1 MVWVQYDYSK
11 GQLPALTDVI
21 IKSGA
26 KLFVCAVGVP
36 PKEMVEKLHTAGI
49 VVMKY
54 DPFTRCIPSAAHVD
68 RSWST

>member
-1 MVWVQYDYSK
+1 MISTQYYYSK

-36 PKEMVEKLHTAGI
+36 PTEMVEKLHAAGI

-54 DPFTRCIPSAAHVD
+54 VPRA
-68 RSWST
+68 